1 MQGARGPF
9 ALSLSRGLA
18 LPKGTHNTNP
28 FQPEKAMQVE
38 QRIAQLGLEVPAPP
52 PPVGNYVAGVVTGN
66 LLFMSGCG
74 PRRSDGAYPKGK
86 VGAELSID
94 EGYATARLVGL
105 NMLANIRSV
114 LGSLDRI
121 ERVVKTLGMVNCT
134 PDFTE
139 MPKVVNGFS
148 DLFVEVLGEERGRGA
163 RSAVGMTALPS
174 QIPVEVEMVLEI
186 SSG

>member
-1 MQGARGPF
+1 
-9 ALSLSRGLA
+9 
-18 LPKGTHNTNP
+18 
-28 FQPEKAMQVE
+28 MQVE
-38 QRIAQLGLEVPAPP
+38 QRIAQLGLELPPPP
-52 PPVGNYVAGVVTGN
+52 PPVGNYVAGVITGN

-94 EGYATARLVGL
+94 EGHAAARMVAL

-134 PDFTE
+134 PDFTA
-139 MPKVVNGFS
+139 MPKVVDGFS
-148 DLFVEVLGEERGRGA
+148 DLFVEILGAERGRGA
-163 RSAVGMTALPS
+163 RSAVGMMALPG

-186 SSG
+186 RGA